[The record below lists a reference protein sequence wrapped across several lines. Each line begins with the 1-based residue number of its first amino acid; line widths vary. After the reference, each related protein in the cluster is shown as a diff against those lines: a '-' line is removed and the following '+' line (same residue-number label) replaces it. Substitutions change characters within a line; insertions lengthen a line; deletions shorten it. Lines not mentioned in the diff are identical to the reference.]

1 VAIKIISSSQSD
13 KGKVR
18 SSNQD
23 GGYSGTNLYVVADG
37 MGGHAGGDI
46 ASALATQHVAK
57 IDDVYPDS
65 DQAISSLLEAMREAN
80 RNLSETVSKFNYLAG
95 MGTTMDAVIF
105 TGDIANIA
113 HIGDSRVYLMRDS
126 KLTQI
131 TKDHT
136 FVQQLIDAGRITEE
150 EALVHPR
157 RNVILRVLGDTS
169 EEPEFDIHQIEV
181 QPGDRL
187 LLCSDG
193 LCGVVP
199 NYLIEEN
206 MKVANLDEAIELL
219 IDEAKEYGAP
229 DNVTVL
235 LLEVRDEA
243 DIPDHQQPV
252 TWLGSAANEVVIKQ
266 NSAGRILEVF
276 SPKAWFDAFRD
287 LGRKE
292 TFYSINDP
300 ALEKAIGEFDG
311 KVRSWK
317 KRGTALFLV
326 LALTSGGALWG
337 VYSYIQT
344 RYYLG
349 VENGNVAIY
358 QGIKE
363 SFGGI
368 GFSTLYK
375 ESEIRI
381 VDLPDFQQELILKS
395 VSAESLADAEAKL
408 EQILESSKDG

>member
-1 VAIKIISSSQSD
+1 MAIRVVSSSQSD

-18 SSNQD
+18 TSNQD
-23 GGYSGTNLYVVADG
+23 SGYAGVNLYVVADG

-57 IDDVYPDS
+57 IDDVYEDS
-65 DQAISSLLEAMREAN
+65 DQAMASLLDAMREAN
-80 RNLSETVSKFNYLAG
+80 QTLSDTVDKFGYLAG

-126 KLTQI
+126 QMMQI

-136 FVQQLIDAGRITEE
+136 WVQQLVDSGRLTEE

-169 EEPEFDIHQIEV
+169 EEPEFDIHQLEV
-181 QPGDRL
+181 RPGDRL

-199 NYLIEEN
+199 TALIEEN
-206 MKVANLDEAIELL
+206 MRVANLDEAIELL

-235 LLEVRDEA
+235 LLEIRDEEEVG
-243 DIPDHQQPV
+243 DFQQPI

-266 NSAGRILEVF
+266 NSAGRILEMF
-276 SPKAWFDAFRD
+276 SPKAWVEAFRD
-287 LGRKE
+287 IGRKE
-292 TFYSINDP
+292 TFYSVKDP

-317 KRGTALFLV
+317 MRGIAFFLV
-326 LALTSGGALWG
+326 LALISGGTLFG

-368 GFSTLYK
+368 GFSKLYK
-375 ESEIRI
+375 ESEIR
-381 VDLPDFQQELILKS
+381 VADLPEFQQELILKS
-395 VSAESLADAEAKL
+395 ISADSLADAEIKL

>member
-1 VAIKIISSSQSD
+1 MAIKIISSSQSD

-65 DQAISSLLEAMREAN
+65 DQAMSSLLEAMREAN
-80 RNLSETVSKFNYLAG
+80 RNLSDTVAKFNYLAG

-113 HIGDSRVYLMRDS
+113 HIGDSRVYLMRDG

-136 FVQQLIDAGRITEE
+136 FVQQLIDAGRLTEE

-243 DIPDHQQPV
+243 EIPDHQQPV

-276 SPKAWFDAFRD
+276 SPKAWIDAFRD

-292 TFYSINDP
+292 TFYSIKDP

-326 LALTSGGALWG
+326 LALLSGGTLWG

-395 VSAESLADAEAKL
+395 VSADSLADAEAKL

>member
-1 VAIKIISSSQSD
+1 MAIRVVSSSQSD

-18 SSNQD
+18 TSNQD
-23 GGYSGTNLYVVADG
+23 SGYAGVNLYVVADG

-57 IDDVYPDS
+57 IDDVYEDS
-65 DQAISSLLEAMREAN
+65 DQAMASLLDAMREAN
-80 RNLSETVSKFNYLAG
+80 QNLSDTVDKFGYLAG

-105 TGDIANIA
+105 TGEIANIA

-126 KLTQI
+126 QMMQI

-136 FVQQLIDAGRITEE
+136 WVQQLVDSGRLTEE

-169 EEPEFDIHQIEV
+169 EEPEFDIHQLEV
-181 QPGDRL
+181 RPGDRL

-199 NYLIEEN
+199 TALIEEN
-206 MKVANLDEAIELL
+206 MRVPNLDEAIELL

-235 LLEVRDEA
+235 LLEIRDEA
-243 DIPDHQQPV
+243 EVGDFQQPI

-266 NSAGRILEVF
+266 NSAGRILEMF
-276 SPKAWFDAFRD
+276 SPKAWVEAFRD
-287 LGRKE
+287 IGRKE
-292 TFYSINDP
+292 TFYSVKDP
-300 ALEKAIGEFDG
+300 ALAKAIGEFDG
-311 KVRSWK
+311 KVRSWRM
-317 KRGTALFLV
+317 RGIAFFLV
-326 LALTSGGALWG
+326 LALISGGTLFG
-337 VYSYIQT
+337 IYSYIQT

-368 GFSTLYK
+368 GFSKLYK
-375 ESEIRI
+375 ESEIRVI
-381 VDLPDFQQELILKS
+381 DLPEFQQELILKS
-395 VSAESLADAEAKL
+395 ISADSLADAEIKL

>member
-1 VAIKIISSSQSD
+1 MAIKIISSSQSD

-65 DQAISSLLEAMREAN
+65 DQAMSSLLEAMREAN

-105 TGDIANIA
+105 TGSIANIA
-113 HIGDSRVYLMRDS
+113 HIGDSRVYLMRDG

-229 DNVTVL
+229 DNVTVQ

-243 DIPDHQQPV
+243 EIPDYQQPV

-287 LGRKE
+287 IGRKE

-326 LALTSGGALWG
+326 LALISGGALWG

-375 ESEIRI
+375 ESQIRI

-395 VSAESLADAEAKL
+395 ISAESLADAEAKL

>member
-1 VAIKIISSSQSD
+1 MAIKIISSSQSD

-23 GGYSGTNLYVVADG
+23 SGYSGTNLYVVADG

-65 DQAISSLLEAMREAN
+65 DQAMSSLLDAMREAN
-80 RNLSETVSKFNYLAG
+80 RNLSDTVSKFNYLAG

-105 TGDIANIA
+105 TGSIANIA

-136 FVQQLIDAGRITEE
+136 FVQQLIDAGKLTEE

-206 MKVANLDEAIELL
+206 MKVVNLDEAIELL

-243 DIPDHQQPV
+243 ELADYQQPV

-326 LALTSGGALWG
+326 LALISGGALWG
-337 VYSYIQT
+337 VFSYIQT

-395 VSAESLADAEAKL
+395 ISAESLADAEAKL
-408 EQILESSKDG
+408 EQILVSSKDG

>member
-1 VAIKIISSSQSD
+1 MAIKIISSSQSD

-23 GGYSGTNLYVVADG
+23 SGYSGTNLYVVADG

-65 DQAISSLLEAMREAN
+65 DQAMSSLLDAMREAN
-80 RNLSETVSKFNYLAG
+80 RNLSDTVSKFNYLAG

-105 TGDIANIA
+105 TGSIANIA

-136 FVQQLIDAGRITEE
+136 FVQQLIDAGKLTEE
-150 EALVHPR
+150 EALIHPR

-235 LLEVRDEA
+235 LLEVIDDAGLA
-243 DIPDHQQPV
+243 DYQQPV

-326 LALTSGGALWG
+326 LALISGGALWG

-375 ESEIRI
+375 QSEIRI
-381 VDLPDFQQELILKS
+381 IDLPDFQQELILKS
-395 VSAESLADAEAKL
+395 ISAESLADAEAKL

>member
-1 VAIKIISSSQSD
+1 
-13 KGKVR
+13 
-18 SSNQD
+18 
-23 GGYSGTNLYVVADG
+23 
-37 MGGHAGGDI
+37 
-46 ASALATQHVAK
+46 
-57 IDDVYPDS
+57 
-65 DQAISSLLEAMREAN
+65 
-80 RNLSETVSKFNYLAG
+80 
-95 MGTTMDAVIF
+95 MDAVIF
-105 TGDIANIA
+105 TGSIANIA

-136 FVQQLIDAGRITEE
+136 FVQQLIDAGKLTEE

-243 DIPDHQQPV
+243 ELADYQQPV

-326 LALTSGGALWG
+326 LALISGGALWG
-337 VYSYIQT
+337 VFSYIQT

-395 VSAESLADAEAKL
+395 ISAESLADAEAKL
-408 EQILESSKDG
+408 EQILVSSKDG

>member
-1 VAIKIISSSQSD
+1 MAIKIISSSQSD

-23 GGYSGTNLYVVADG
+23 SGYSGTNLYVVADG

-80 RNLSETVSKFNYLAG
+80 RNLSDTVSKFSYLAG

-126 KLTQI
+126 QLTQI

-136 FVQQLIDAGRITEE
+136 FVQQLIDAGRLTEE

-235 LLEVRDEA
+235 LLEIRDEA
-243 DIPDHQQPV
+243 EIPDHQQPV

-326 LALTSGGALWG
+326 LALISGGALWG

-395 VSAESLADAEAKL
+395 ISADSLADAEAKL

>member
-1 VAIKIISSSQSD
+1 MAIRIVSSSRSD

-18 SSNQD
+18 ASNQD
-23 GGYSGTNLYVVADG
+23 SGYAGVNLYLVADG

-57 IDDVYPDS
+57 VDDVYEDG
-65 DQAISSLLEAMREAN
+65 DQAISALLDSMREAN
-80 RNLSETVSKFNYLAG
+80 KNLSETVSKFGYLAG

-105 TGDIANIA
+105 TDNIANIA
-113 HIGDSRVYLMRDS
+113 HIGDSRVYLLRNGEM
-126 KLTQI
+126 TQI

-136 FVQQLIDAGRITEE
+136 FVQQLIDSGRLTEE

-169 EEPEFDIHQIEV
+169 EEPEFDIHQLEV
-181 QPGDRL
+181 KPGDRL

-193 LCGVVP
+193 LCGFVP
-199 NYLIEEN
+199 SYLIEEN
-206 MKVANLDEAIELL
+206 MKISNLDEAVELL
-219 IDEAKEYGAP
+219 IDETKEYGAP

-235 LLEVRDEA
+235 LLEVHDESELGEY
-243 DIPDHQQPV
+243 QQPT

-266 NSAGRILEVF
+266 NSAGRILEMF

-287 LGRKE
+287 VGRKE
-292 TFYSINDP
+292 TFYSVNDP

-317 KRGTALFLV
+317 KRG
-326 LALTSGGALWG
+326 LALMLALAIVTGGSLWG

-349 VENGNVAIY
+349 VQDGNVAIF

-368 GFSTLYK
+368 GFSSLYK
-375 ESEIRI
+375 ESDLKV
-381 VDLPDFQQELILKS
+381 VDLPEFQQELILKS
-395 VSAESLADAEAKL
+395 ISAESLEDAEAKL
-408 EQILESSKDG
+408 SQILESSKNG

>member
-1 VAIKIISSSQSD
+1 MAIKIISSSQSD

-23 GGYSGTNLYVVADG
+23 SGYSGTNLYVVADG

-65 DQAISSLLEAMREAN
+65 DQAMSSLLDAMREAN
-80 RNLSETVSKFNYLAG
+80 RNLSDTVSKFNYLAG

-105 TGDIANIA
+105 TGSIANIA

-136 FVQQLIDAGRITEE
+136 FVQQLIDAGKLTEE

-243 DIPDHQQPV
+243 ELADYQQPV

-326 LALTSGGALWG
+326 LALISGGALWG
-337 VYSYIQT
+337 VFSYIQT

-395 VSAESLADAEAKL
+395 ISAESLADAEAKL
-408 EQILESSKDG
+408 EQILVSSKDG

>member
-1 VAIKIISSSQSD
+1 MAIRIVSSSKSD

-18 SSNQD
+18 ASNQD
-23 GGYSGTNLYVVADG
+23 SGYAGVNLYVVADG

-57 IDDVYPDS
+57 VDDVYDDS
-65 DQAISSLLEAMREAN
+65 DQAISSLLESMREAN
-80 RNLSETVSKFNYLAG
+80 KNLSETVNKFGYLAG
-95 MGTTMDAVIF
+95 MGTTMDAVLF
-105 TGDIANIA
+105 TDNIANIA
-113 HIGDSRVYLMRDS
+113 HIGDSRVYLLRDGQMS
-126 KLTQI
+126 QI

-136 FVQQLIDAGRITEE
+136 FVQQLIDSGRLTEE

-169 EEPEFDIHQIEV
+169 EEPEFDIHQLEV
-181 QPGDRL
+181 KPGDRL

-193 LCGVVP
+193 LCGFVP
-199 NYLIEEN
+199 AYLIEEN
-206 MKVANLDEAIELL
+206 MKISNLDEAVELL
-219 IDEAKEYGAP
+219 IDETKEYGAP

-235 LLEVRDEA
+235 LLEVHDDA
-243 DIPDHQQPV
+243 DLGEYQQPT

-266 NSAGRILEVF
+266 NSAGRILEMF

-287 LGRKE
+287 VGRKE
-292 TFYSINDP
+292 TFYSVNDP

-317 KRGTALFLV
+317 KRG
-326 LALTSGGALWG
+326 LALMLALAILTGGSLWG
-337 VYSYIQT
+337 IYSYIQT
-344 RYYLG
+344 RFYLG
-349 VENGNVAIY
+349 VQDGNVAIF

-368 GFSTLYK
+368 GFSSLYK
-375 ESEIRI
+375 ESELK
-381 VDLPDFQQELILKS
+381 VEDLPEFQQELILKS
-395 VSAESLADAEAKL
+395 ISADSLSDAESKL
-408 EQILESSKDG
+408 SQILESLKDG